1 METENHNTSISQMLQ
16 DAQPGGIGDN
26 TTIASAS
33 DAVTPMTIDESAPG
47 DVIEL
52 SDDFDF
58 EGYQVV
64 RREFFAHTFEP
75 SITFNNYK
83 VYVNTACLN
92 KFPHAD
98 CVHLLINRES
108 RILALRPCAE
118 SARDAFAWCNTS
130 GGRRKPRQVTGKFFF
145 AKLFEMMEW
154 NLDYRYKL
162 LGKVI
167 PAGAV
172 IAGPFSVT
180 QLVTGSLVNCVLF
193 VFTATTGIWSGVA
206 IGIISSALAAL
217 IGIGPA
223 VPAVTPVIACG
234 NAVLV
239 VLFGLL
245 HGRWSFG
252 RWAFAAVVAAAA
264 KCAFLWICVPAVLQ
278 LLSGVPEAQVKALGI
293 MFSWPQGLTALIGGA
308 LALVILPRLG
318 KDRP

>member
-1 METENHNTSISQMLQ
+1 MSQKHSAAFWVTRTALGVALVVV
-16 DAQPGGIGDN
+16 AQ
-26 TTIASAS
+26 
-33 DAVTPMTIDESAPG
+33 
-47 DVIEL
+47 
-52 SDDFDF
+52 
-58 EGYQVV
+58 
-64 RREFFAHTFEP
+64 
-75 SITFNNYK
+75 
-83 VYVNTACLN
+83 
-92 KFPHAD
+92 
-98 CVHLLINRES
+98 
-108 RILALRPCAE
+108 
-118 SARDAFAWCNTS
+118 
-130 GGRRKPRQVTGKFFF
+130 
-145 AKLFEMMEW
+145 
-154 NLDYRYKL
+154 L

-239 VLFGLL
+239 VLLGLL

-252 RWAFAAVVAAAA
+252 RWAFAAAVAAAA

>member
-1 METENHNTSISQMLQ
+1 MSQKHSAAFWVTRTALGVALVVV
-16 DAQPGGIGDN
+16 AQ
-26 TTIASAS
+26 
-33 DAVTPMTIDESAPG
+33 
-47 DVIEL
+47 
-52 SDDFDF
+52 
-58 EGYQVV
+58 
-64 RREFFAHTFEP
+64 
-75 SITFNNYK
+75 
-83 VYVNTACLN
+83 
-92 KFPHAD
+92 
-98 CVHLLINRES
+98 
-108 RILALRPCAE
+108 
-118 SARDAFAWCNTS
+118 
-130 GGRRKPRQVTGKFFF
+130 
-145 AKLFEMMEW
+145 
-154 NLDYRYKL
+154 L

-172 IAGPFSVT
+172 IAG
-180 QLVTGSLVNCVLF
+180 LVNCVLF

-252 RWAFAAVVAAAA
+252 RWAFAAAVAAAA